1 MIEQGTKEYWRA
13 TFALSLGSFF
23 VFMMVYL
30 TQPLLPLFTEGFHIT
45 PAWASLSLSIVTFS
59 ISTALLF
66 YGPLSDAIG
75 RKNIMG
81 WSMLGAVI
89 LTILAS
95 MAKDYTWL
103 LVLRALQGFLLA
115 GIPSIAM
122 AYMGE
127 EFSPK
132 ALSLG
137 IGMYISANS
146 LGGMTGRLFSG
157 MVAEFW
163 GWRASFLLI
172 GGISLLFVLCFVWLL
187 PPSRQFQK
195 IPFHLGQAAGAMVG
209 HLRNPVLSLAFLV
222 GGLHFFVFLGS
233 FNFITFLL
241 SGPPYRLTPAF
252 LGLLFLT
259 YLAGTVSSTLSGRLA
274 SGWGKTNCMLI
285 GIVLFATGLICT
297 LHPSL
302 WVILFGMLIESFG
315 FFFAHSA
322 STSWVNAH
330 AQFARASASSLYLVS
345 YYLGGSLG
353 SVYLG
358 LFWNAWAWQGV
369 VSGSL
374 FILLITL
381 GCTLRLRKVER
392 NENGS
397 IEFLV
402 SRT

>member
-1 MIEQGTKEYWRA
+1 MIEQGTREYWRA

-23 VFMMVYL
+23 IFMMVYL
-30 TQPLLPLFTEGFHIT
+30 THPLLPLFTEHFQIT
-45 PAWASLSLSIVTFS
+45 PAWASLSVSVVTFS
-59 ISTALLF
+59 ISIALLI

-75 RKNIMG
+75 RKVIMG

-89 LTILAS
+89 MTILAS
-95 MAKDYTWL
+95 MATDYTWL
-103 LVLRALQGFLLA
+103 LVLRALQGLCLA
-115 GIPSIAM
+115 GLPSIAM

-146 LGGMTGRLFSG
+146 LGGLSGRLFSG
-157 MVAEFW
+157 LVADLW
-163 GWRASFLLI
+163 GWQASFLSI
-172 GGISLLFVLCFVWLL
+172 GGISLVFVFIFVWLL

-195 IPFHLGQAAGAMVG
+195 VPFHLGQAAGAMAR

-241 SGPPYRLTPAF
+241 SGPPYRLSPTF

-259 YLAGTVSSTLSGRLA
+259 YLAGTVSSTLSGKLA
-274 SGWGKTNCMLI
+274 SRWGRTNCLLI
-285 GIVLFATGLICT
+285 GILLLALGIICT
-297 LHPSL
+297 LHHAL
-302 WVILFGMLIESFG
+302 WVILCGMLLESFG

-345 YYLGGSLG
+345 YYLGGGLG
-353 SVYLG
+353 SVYMG
-358 LFWNAWAWQGV
+358 LFWNAWGWPGV

-374 FILLITL
+374 FILLITF
-381 GCTLRLRKVER
+381 GCTLLLRQAER
-392 NENGS
+392 KESG
-397 IEFLV
+397 EMV
-402 SRT
+402 ASRT

>member
-1 MIEQGTKEYWRA
+1 MIEQGTREYWRA

-23 VFMMVYL
+23 VFAMVYL
-30 TQPLLPLFTEGFHIT
+30 TQPLLPLFTESFQIT

-59 ISTALLF
+59 ISAALLF
-66 YGPLSDAIG
+66 YGPLSDAVG
-75 RKNIMG
+75 RKIIMG

-89 LTILAS
+89 MTIMAS
-95 MAKDYTWL
+95 MATDYTWL
-103 LVLRALQGFLLA
+103 LVLRALQGFFLA
-115 GIPSIAM
+115 GLPSIAM

-146 LGGMTGRLFSG
+146 LGGLSGRLFSG
-157 MVAEFW
+157 MVADLW
-163 GWRASFLLI
+163 GWRASFLFI
-172 GGISLLFVLCFVWLL
+172 GSISLLFVLCFVWLL

-195 IPFHLGQAAGAMVG
+195 VPFHLGQATRAMVR
-209 HLRNPVLSLAFLV
+209 HLRNPLLSLAFLV

-241 SGPPYRLTPAF
+241 SGPPYGLSPTL

-274 SGWGKTNCMLI
+274 SRWGKTNCLLI
-285 GIVLFATGLICT
+285 GIILLALGIVCT
-297 LHPSL
+297 LHSSL
-302 WVILFGMLIESFG
+302 WVILCGMLLESFG

-358 LFWNAWAWQGV
+358 LFWNAWGWPGV

-374 FILLITL
+374 LILLITL
-381 GCTLRLRKVER
+381 GCTLRLRQAER
-392 NENGS
+392 NES
-397 IEFLV
+397 SKLLA